1 MKRVIKILLLFDS
14 IRNHRLM
21 CKNQF
26 DRNIIYRVCGQN
38 FFEFKSKSWIYIQTN
53 ICITRLLNRCV
64 QAVNESYLDFTN
76 LRLHTDNEYIHL

>member
-1 MKRVIKILLLFDS
+1 ME
-14 IRNHRLM
+14 
-21 CKNQF
+21 
-26 DRNIIYRVCGQN
+26 IYLCVKTNLIETSFIECVVKN
-38 FFEFKSKSWIYIQTN
+38 FFESESKCWIYIQTN

>member
-1 MKRVIKILLLFDS
+1 MIEKSFIECVVK
-14 IRNHRLM
+14 
-21 CKNQF
+21 
-26 DRNIIYRVCGQN
+26 N
-38 FFEFKSKSWIYIQTN
+38 FFELKSKSWIYIQTN